1 MIKRIIKWAQ
11 ERQLD
16 KADFDPRVETINPLE
31 EMLESFYLSGADP
44 REVAE
49 EVYEFMLKFGKP
61 VETQKVERYLDR
73 IDIVIY
79 VLTGL
84 MKLGV
89 DIECALDE
97 TLKEIESRQQDP
109 EQAKEWAENGP
120 SGKWQKWKD
129 QPKETLYK
137 ADYTKCIKKFQEQL
151 RAQREQ
157 EAENKEYNETKL
169 TEFLH
174 KRFNEVK

>member
-1 MIKRIIKWAQ
+1 MIKRIIKWAE

-16 KADFDPRVETINPLE
+16 KAVFDPKVETINPLE

-49 EVYEFMLKFGKP
+49 KVYDFMLTFGKP

-89 DIECALDE
+89 DIECAFDE
-97 TLKEIESRQQDP
+97 TLKEIESRKQDP

-120 SGKWQKWKD
+120 SGKWQKWKK

-137 ADYTKCIKKFQEQL
+137 ANYKKCIKK
-151 RAQREQ
+151 
-157 EAENKEYNETKL
+157 NKK
-169 TEFLH
+169 
-174 KRFNEVK
+174 